1 MTIYAIIGATGAYED
16 YHTWISKCFT
26 DKQLATSY
34 VCECTTFASTIDPND
49 YHTIEINSYLS
60 PDPHFNMDYTG
71 TNYSLEEHELV
82 TDKFMETLLTLKD

>member
-16 YHTWISKCFT
+16 YRTWISKCFT
-26 DKQLATSY
+26 DKQLATIHMNA
-34 VCECTTFASTIDPND
+34 CIAFATTLDPND

-60 PDPHFNMDYTG
+60 PDPHFNMDYTR
-71 TNYSLEEHELV
+71 TSYSLEEHELV